1 MSISA
6 ARAPHPIPT
15 TILFGCAY
23 VLSFIDRQILSLM
36 IGPVKADLHLNDFQF
51 AILNG
56 FAFALLYS
64 VLSLPISMM
73 ADRFPR
79 PPIIVGGLALW
90 SLATIGCGLSNGF
103 ASLFICRMGVGIG
116 EAALVPAVYS
126 FLADI
131 VPAARLGRIIA
142 LFSAGSFVGVG
153 IAYLFGG
160 MLMAML
166 QSGGLQGGG
175 LAPWKLCFIVAGVPG
190 LLLAVVIAIF
200 VPEVAARGK
209 TAVRSG
215 LLQTGAFI
223 LDRKWLFLLHF
234 LGYSCSAIMLFSLMS
249 WSPAYLMRVMA
260 MPHAAVGAIM
270 SGIAILCG
278 CGGVYTSG
286 RLMDAL
292 TTKGVVI
299 APMIVGGMGM
309 VSAALLFLVSVL
321 CGAGHAGLVFF
332 ALAFFFASFPMAPSA
347 VLIQTVTPHA
357 MRAQV
362 SAIMLLCNALIGLSG
377 GSMLIGV
384 LSDRVFTAPDGIRLS
399 LAVVAIPA
407 SLAGAL
413 MVAAT
418 APLYAKRGRSPAQT

>member
-6 ARAPHPIPT
+6 ARTPHPIPT

-90 SLATIGCGLSNGF
+90 SVATIGCGLSNGF

-166 QSGGLQGGG
+166 QSGGVQGGG
-175 LAPWKLCFIVAGVPG
+175 LAPWKLCFIAAGVPG
-190 LLLAVVIAIF
+190 LLLAVVIAIV

-418 APLYAKRGRSPAQT
+418 ARLYAKRGRSPAQT